1 MVAHVSHTP
10 REGPHPILIVDD
22 HADIR
27 ESLADVLAI
36 EGYQVATAMNG
47 REALEYLKKN
57 PAPCLILLDLTMPVM
72 NGWDFRKTQLQ
83 DPDLADI
90 PVVIVSGTTHPNN
103 AVSLRALK
111 FYDKPVNIPDLLHT
125 VAEHC

>member
-1 MVAHVSHTP
+1 MVAHVSHTL

-22 HADIR
+22 HEDIR

-47 REALEYLKKN
+47 RDALEYLKQN

-72 NGWDFRKTQLQ
+72 NGWDFRKVQLQ

-90 PVVIVSGTTHPNN
+90 PVVIVSGTNQHHNT
-103 AVSLRALK
+103 VSLQALK
-111 FYDKPVNIPDLLHT
+111 YYDKPVNIPDLLVT